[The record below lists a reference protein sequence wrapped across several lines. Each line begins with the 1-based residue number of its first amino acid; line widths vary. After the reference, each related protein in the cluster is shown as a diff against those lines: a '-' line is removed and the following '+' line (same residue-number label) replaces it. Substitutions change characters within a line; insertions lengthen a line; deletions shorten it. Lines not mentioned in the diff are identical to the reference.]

1 MSTPNQSDR
10 IDRSDRSDRTET
22 PPEIVIETTVAA
34 LQDGPRQS
42 FYFEHEGVRHYCF
55 DVESSLGL
63 RRLTVGQRVV
73 MRGRWSRALQNVF
86 EANNIS
92 LS

>member
-1 MSTPNQSDR
+1 MSTPNQ
-10 IDRSDRSDRTET
+10 DRSEAPQET
-22 PPEIVIETTVAA
+22 VIETTVAA

-42 FYFEHEGVRHYCF
+42 FYFDHEGTRHYCF

-63 RRLTVGQRVV
+63 RKLAVGQRVV

-92 LS
+92 LSS